1 MTRAPG
7 HQDCSRHRMDT
18 QMRSERKRGPP
29 VARADYPY
37 FDHKLRSRWDTLRS
51 TTREVLLR
59 SDNEHYSQI
68 AGQVHDVEDESLA
81 DLLVDVSLAQ
91 VTRDVQEI
99 REIEEA
105 LKRIAL
111 GTFGICVRCKLSIE
125 RGRLEA
131 YPTARRCA
139 TCQREYEKD
148 HSMPPTPSI

>member
-1 MTRAPG
+1 MN
-7 HQDCSRHRMDT
+7 T
-18 QMRSERKRGPP
+18 QMRGERKRGAG

-37 FDHKLRSRWDTLRS
+37 FDHKLRSRWETLRGK
-51 TTREVLLR
+51 TREVLLR

-81 DLLVDVSLAQ
+81 DLLVDVNLAR
-91 VTRDVQEI
+91 VSRDVQEI
-99 REIEEA
+99 REIEDS
-105 LKRIAL
+105 LKRLAL
-111 GTFGICVRCKLSIE
+111 GTYGVCVRCKLPIE

-148 HSMPPTPSI
+148 HSVPRTPSI